1 MDAPLSV
8 GERLTLLRTQGRA
21 FQVPAGKDMYTTRQV
36 IRRWETGEQQLKLDD
51 AVRIADYFG
60 VSLDWLAGRNGKN
73 GEKQNTGYRSRN
85 QIAVQEN
92 RDDIRGKKKMKEER
106 KD

>member
-1 MDAPLSV
+1 MHGKNTGQPLSV
-8 GERLTLLRTQGRA
+8 GERLTLLRTRA
-21 FQVPAGKDMYTTRQV
+21 RLSKSQLAKDMYTTRQV

-73 GEKQNTGYRSRN
+73 GEK
-85 QIAVQEN
+85 
-92 RDDIRGKKKMKEER
+92 
-106 KD
+106 

>member
-8 GERLTLLRTQGRA
+8 GERLTLLRTRA
-21 FQVPAGKDMYTTRQV
+21 RLSKSQLAKDMYTTRQV

-73 GEKQNTGYRSRN
+73 GEK
-85 QIAVQEN
+85 
-92 RDDIRGKKKMKEER
+92 
-106 KD
+106 